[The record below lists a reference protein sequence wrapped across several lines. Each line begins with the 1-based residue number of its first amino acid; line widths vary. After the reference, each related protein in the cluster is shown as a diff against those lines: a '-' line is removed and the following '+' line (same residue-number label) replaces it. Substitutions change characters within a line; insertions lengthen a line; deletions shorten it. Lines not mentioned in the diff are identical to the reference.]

1 MICYLDQIYGFVYTY
16 IWLYIKFYIM
26 LYIVKSHGQEK
37 LYSFII
43 WRVITFNIDKN
54 RVFVSI
60 SIDQTQ
66 ILTQTF

>member
-1 MICYLDQIYGFVYTY
+1 
-16 IWLYIKFYIM
+16 M

-54 RVFVSI
+54 RVSVSI